1 MVVEAADTVTLAIP
15 KRTQAKAGKMG
26 LSPNAFFKI
35 NN

>member
-15 KRTQAKAGKMG
+15 KRTHAIADNMR